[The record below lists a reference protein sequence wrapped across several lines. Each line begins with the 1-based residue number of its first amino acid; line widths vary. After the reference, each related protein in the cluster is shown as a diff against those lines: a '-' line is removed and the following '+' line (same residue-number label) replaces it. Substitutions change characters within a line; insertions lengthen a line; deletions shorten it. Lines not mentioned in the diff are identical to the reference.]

1 MSEISVR
8 DYQPL
13 SCDLHD
19 YLEIACTYHY
29 RLHIE
34 LIDGTRLDAEAVTTR
49 TGPSK
54 EEFFCVKAD
63 AGLREIRLD
72 ALRAITPLDA
82 DAKFGR
88 VVLSI
93 DAQ

>member
-1 MSEISVR
+1 MGE
-8 DYQPL
+8 YQPL

-34 LIDGTRLDAEAVTTR
+34 LIDGTRFDAEAVTTR
-49 TGPSK
+49 TDPGK
-54 EEFFCVKAD
+54 EEFFCVKAND
-63 AGLREIRLD
+63 ELREIRLD
-72 ALRAITPLDA
+72 ALRAITPLD
-82 DAKFGR
+82 DCAKFGR
-88 VVLSI
+88 VVLSV